1 MTLPHSNLAPS
12 ELNKLRQQAILY
24 HGGGETN
31 ESGIGQGKQERSAS
45 TSTSGYAGSNESYQM
60 NNAINLVGN
69 SLTAANNC
77 AGKINLG
84 KVTRSKSVQRSQD
97 EDIGIK
103 TGARPKS
110 SQRSSLTL
118 AGENVLA
125 TASSPSDKKSDK
137 IAKYLSNSKR
147 RASRPFLRA
156 KTLLSD
162 KF

>member
-12 ELNKLRQQAILY
+12 ELNKLRQQAVLY
-24 HGGGETN
+24 HGGGEKDG
-31 ESGIGQGKQERSAS
+31 SGQGKQERSAS
-45 TSTSGYAGSNESYQM
+45 TSTSGYTGSNESYQV

-69 SLTAANNC
+69 SLAPNNC
-77 AGKINLG
+77 AGKINQA
-84 KVTRSKSVQRSQD
+84 KVTRSKSVQKSHD

-118 AGENVLA
+118 AGENLLA